1 MIKLSAYYKEILQA
15 IVAGE
20 SIQRSHPYSQEWV
33 DVKDLETVISIMYNA
48 SDALRIKPRTI
59 IVNGVD
65 VPAPMRTKPGRGS
78 VFYTATMYPLS
89 QLTWTDCEWGNTHLD
104 AGLCHD
110 TPEAAALH
118 WDAMIKPSRIN
129 G

>member
-15 IVAGE
+15 IIAGE
-20 SIQRSHPYSQEWV
+20 SIQRLHPYSQEWV

-78 VFYTATMYPLS
+78 VFYTATFSPHTEI
-89 QLTWTDCEWGNTHLD
+89 TWTDCDWDNTHLD
-104 AGLCHD
+104 AGLCHS
-110 TPEAAALH
+110 TPEAAVVH
-118 WDAMIKPSRIN
+118 WDAMISPSRIN